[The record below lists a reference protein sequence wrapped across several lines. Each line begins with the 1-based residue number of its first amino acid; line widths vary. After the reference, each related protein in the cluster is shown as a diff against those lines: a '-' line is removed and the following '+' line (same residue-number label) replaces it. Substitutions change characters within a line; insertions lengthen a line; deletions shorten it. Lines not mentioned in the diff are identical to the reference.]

1 MATLKLGLE
10 DVTALDLVPYAQGI
24 HDRMQGNAHFP
35 APIPALP
42 VLQSAI
48 DALKD
53 ANARVSAERGR
64 SDFLAKRVALAGL
77 QRQMKRLAAYVSL
90 VADGDEVTILS
101 SGFGVRKKASPVGQL
116 SIPQKLN
123 TRLTRTAGRVE
134 LDWEVIPGAKLYH
147 VYMST
152 SGSPFEWKLVA
163 MTTKSRHNMDQLVS
177 GTFYWFCVSAVGT
190 AGESSKSDPLRAMA
204 AA

>member
-24 HDRMQGNAHFP
+24 HDRMQGNALFP
-35 APIPALP
+35 APIPSLP
-42 VLQSAI
+42 VLQTAI

-64 SDFLAKRVALAGL
+64 SDFLAKQVALAEL

-90 VADGDEVTILS
+90 VADGDEVIILS
-101 SGFGVRKKASPVGQL
+101 SGFGVRKKASPVVKL
-116 SIPQKLN
+116 NIPQRLIS
-123 TRLTRTAGRVE
+123 RLTRTSGRVE
-134 LDWEVIPGAKLYH
+134 MDWEVIPGAKLYH
-147 VYMST
+147 VYMSLT
-152 SGSPFEWKLVA
+152 NAPFSWKLVGT
-163 MTTKSRHNMDQLVS
+163 TTKSRFGKDDLTS
-177 GTFYWFCVSAVGT
+177 GTFYWFAISAIGT
-190 AGESSKSDPLRAMA
+190 AGESSLSDPLRAMA

>member
-24 HDRMQGNAHFP
+24 HDRMQGNALFP

-42 VLQSAI
+42 VLQTDI

-53 ANARVSAERGR
+53 ANARVSVERGR
-64 SDFLAKRVALAGL
+64 SDYQAKRIALGGL

-90 VADGDEVTILS
+90 VADGNEDIILS
-101 SGFGVRKKASPVGQL
+101 SGFGVRRKGSPVGEL
-116 SIPQKLN
+116 NIPIGLHS
-123 TRLTRTAGRVE
+123 RLTRTAGRVE
-134 LDWEVIPGAKLYH
+134 LDWDVTAGAKLYH

-152 SGSPFEWKLVA
+152 TGSPFEWKLVA

-177 GTFYWFCVSAVGT
+177 GSFYWFCVSAIGT
-190 AGESSKSDPLRAMA
+190 AGESSLSNALRAMA